1 MKSNYVYYERMKDG
15 EPSVGNVKSL
25 YSFEIMMRG
34 YSQGYIRNWLD
45 EDGFT
50 WVDFGSHSEF
60 FRYKQLDTVEIEIRD
75 EENHFLFRDEM
86 PLELFYKNFAADRY
100 LIGDSSYSIEWQHM
114 PDLYEGRNVYY
125 RFVVKADPK
134 KDVPRKNQTV
144 ETRLVTILYLL
155 GEYPVGVATEMI
167 QEMIADYQTKK
178 GVTIGYQVIDD
189 GLEIYDGDIDDQ

>member
-1 MKSNYVYYERMKDG
+1 MKSNYIYYERIKDG
-15 EPSVGNVKSL
+15 EASGNVKSL
-25 YSFEIMMRG
+25 YSFEIMVKG
-34 YSQGYIRNWLD
+34 SSQGYVRNWLD

-75 EENHFLFRDEM
+75 EEDHFLFRDEM

-100 LIGDSSYSIEWQHM
+100 LIGDSAYSINWKEM
-114 PDLYEGRNVYY
+114 PNLYEGRNVYY
-125 RFVVKADPK
+125 RFVVKPNPK

-155 GEYPVGVATEMI
+155 GEHPVGAATGMI

-189 GLEIYDGDIDDQ
+189 GLEIYDGDIDSE